1 MSVFRYDEKTEA
13 FITEIDGIRFQCD
26 EVEDGYED
34 EAKSIANA
42 YRERLPELVSY
53 MLPELCGVYGELS
66 AQQVMDA
73 LGTPEISLTM
83 KVVSYL
89 EHTLD
94 ACHIITVEFDGVL
107 ETFYEVVVDG

>member
-73 LGTPEISLTM
+73 LGVPRIDLNT

-94 ACHIITVEFDGVL
+94 DCHIIIVEFSGML
-107 ETFYEVVVDG
+107 EKFYEVVIDG